1 VIHTGRSAEPLRRF
15 GDLTAEPWRNG
26 GGVTREVFRVP
37 SVEHGPDFA
46 ARVSIADVDADGE
59 FSRFDGVDRIIMLL
73 RGPVMRLFVDGQRTD
88 LAPAVPFAFPGDAR
102 TRCEI
107 DSPTRDLNIMTRRGE
122 AAATL
127 TVLGRG
133 EVRRVGGGGGRVV
146 VVGLD
151 GGAAVTQDVS
161 DGETVEPRAWPVTRL
176 AELDSF
182 VWSGAG
188 AITVSGDAA
197 IIVISVRPVC

>member
-1 VIHTGRSAEPLRRF
+1 MAV
-15 GDLTAEPWRNG
+15 PWRNG

-37 SVEHGPDFA
+37 SLEHGPEFA

-73 RGPVMRLFVDGQRTD
+73 RGPVMRLFVDGKRTD
-88 LAPAVPFAFPGDAR
+88 LAPAVPFAFPGDAQ

-127 TVLGRG
+127 AMRRRG
-133 EVRRVGGGGGRVV
+133 EVRRVGGGGHVV
-146 VVGLD
+146 VVGLG
-151 GGAAVTQDVS
+151 GGAAVTQDVA
-161 DGETVEPRAWPVTRL
+161 DGETVEPRTAPVTQL

-197 IIVISVRPVC
+197 IMVISARSGC

>member
-1 VIHTGRSAEPLRRF
+1 MAV
-15 GDLTAEPWRNG
+15 PWRNG

-37 SVEHGPDFA
+37 SLEHGPDFA

-88 LAPAVPFAFPGDAR
+88 LAAAVPFAFPGDAR

-107 DSPTRDLNIMTRRGE
+107 DSPTRDLNVMTRRGE

-127 TVLGRG
+127 TVQRRG
-133 EVRRVGGGGGRVV
+133 EVRGVGGSGHVV
-146 VVGLD
+146 VVGLG
-151 GGAAVTQDVS
+151 GGAAITQDVA
-161 DGETVEPRAWPVTRL
+161 DETVEPRTTPITQL

-182 VWSGAG
+182 VWSGVG

-197 IIVISVRPVC
+197 IIVISAWSGC

>member
-1 VIHTGRSAEPLRRF
+1 MAV
-15 GDLTAEPWRNG
+15 PWRNG

-37 SVEHGPDFA
+37 SLEHGPDFA
-46 ARVSIADVDADGE
+46 ARVSVADVDADGE

-73 RGPVMRLFVDGQRTD
+73 RGPVMRLFVDGKRTD
-88 LAPAVPFAFPGDAR
+88 LAPAVPFAFPGDAQ

-127 TVLGRG
+127 AMLRRG
-133 EVRRVGGGGGRVV
+133 EVRRVGGSGGHVV
-146 VVGLD
+146 VVGLG
-151 GGAAVTQDVS
+151 GGAEVTQDVA
-161 DGETVEPRAWPVTRL
+161 DETVEPRSAPVTQL

-182 VWSGAG
+182 VSSGAG

-197 IIVISVRPVC
+197 IIVISARSGC

>member
-1 VIHTGRSAEPLRRF
+1 MAV
-15 GDLTAEPWRNG
+15 PWRNG

-37 SVEHGPDFA
+37 SLEPGPEFA

-88 LAPAVPFAFPGDAR
+88 LAPAVPFAFPGDAQ

-127 TVLGRG
+127 AMLRRG
-133 EVRRVGGGGGRVV
+133 EVRRVGGSGGHVV
-146 VVGLD
+146 VVGLG
-151 GGAAVTQDVS
+151 GGAAVAPAEA
-161 DGETVEPRAWPVTRL
+161 DGESVGPRGTQVTQL

-182 VWSGAG
+182 VWSGVG

-197 IIVISVRPVC
+197 IIVISAWSGC